1 MPVLHWACD
10 ARGGQGGR
18 DRKKQGGTQGGGAR
32 KKQGGTQGG
41 GARKKKGGTQGGGA
55 RKKQGRTP
63 VEYLESEFLSRCSH
77 GFARWPSRPLTSGS
91 PLVMDGNIPPSR
103 LSVGKRIDN
112 GAL

>member
-41 GARKKKGGTQGGGA
+41 GARKKKGGTQGRRRSGTQGAGAALEKVMESSSKNLGAVFREQSGQQLEAGGGSA
-55 RKKQGRTP
+55 GH
-63 VEYLESEFLSRCSH
+63 SE
-77 GFARWPSRPLTSGS
+77 
-91 PLVMDGNIPPSR
+91 
-103 LSVGKRIDN
+103 K
-112 GAL
+112 